1 MEFLFL
7 TFALVIGVLLFGS
20 INMFI
25 KATNHYHKSMDNIR
39 QEREREFKKRVEE
52 FNKRYPN
59 KFKAKL

>member
-7 TFALVIGVLLFGS
+7 IFALLIGVLLFGG

-25 KATNHYHKSMDNIR
+25 KTTNHYYKSMDEIR